1 MADNK
6 ELKKDVETKEEKNVP
21 IAEEKNEIKETTGS
35 SVEIYDEDDDFDV
48 EETKKP
54 KKKIKKKWI
63 VLGIV
68 ALLLIFFIVKG
79 ITASKNAVTMVETVD
94 VAKGSIENVLSVSGT
109 VESAETKSYFADVAA
124 PVDKINV
131 KVGDKVANGDVL
143 YTYNEKEL
151 NLAEQQAQL
160 AIKQAKGSYSALF
173 PETAAADRKYA
184 EGMNA
189 QQIND
194 RIDAITAEINA
205 LNDKITEKTNRINK
219 TLDDLNKTARDI
231 NQNGIDDTMEG
242 YFDEE
247 EDGHIKR
254 RVDDD
259 DDDSMQMSLAVQQ
272 SIIDVTGALKNDP
285 EMQEW
290 QRQINNL
297 KEEQSHLSTA
307 KASQVNGGQV
317 QSTKASLDSTQLTQ
331 GNTIEKIKAAKE
343 GVKADFNGVVTEVE
357 VVEGATVTSG
367 AKMVT
372 LANLDDVQVS
382 VQVSKTDLPKIAVG
396 QKVDITINGKA
407 YTGEVTQISGSA
419 TKNANGVAVVDT
431 KIKVT
436 NPDNEIILGVEA
448 NNKIHAEKADNT
460 IVLPYEYVQTDA
472 EGDYV
477 FVLENN
483 TAVRK
488 AVKIGISTS
497 TEAQIVE
504 GLSENDKVITT
515 NLDTLTDGMPVAT
528 MEVKDE

>member
-6 ELKKDVETKEEKNVP
+6 DLKKDVETKEEKKVP

-94 VAKGSIENVLSVSGT
+94 VAKGTIENVLSVSGT

-205 LNDKITEKTNRINK
+205 LNDKITEKTNRMEK
-219 TLDDLNKTARDI
+219 TLSDLNKTKLDLD
-231 NQNGIDDTMEG
+231 QDGVLDGTKDDYDYNDRREN
-242 YFDEE
+242 DE
-247 EDGHIKR
+247 
-254 RVDDD
+254 
-259 DDDSMQMSLAVQQ
+259 QTALALNEA
-272 SIIDVTGALKNDP
+272 IADVNYAIAHDP
-285 EMQEW
+285 EIKGW
-290 QRQINNL
+290 NDQITHL
-297 KEEQSHLSTA
+297 KEEQSHLTTA
-307 KASQVNGGQV
+307 KASQTNGGQV
-317 QSTKASLDSTQLTQ
+317 QSTKATLDSTQLTQ

-343 GVKADFNGVVTEVE
+343 GVKADFNGVVTEVD
-357 VVEGATVTSG
+357 VVEGATVASG
-367 AKMVT
+367 TKMVT

-382 VQVSKTDLPKIAVG
+382 VQVSKTDLPKISVG

-477 FVLENN
+477 FVLENG

-497 TEAQIVE
+497 TDAQIVE

>member
-6 ELKKDVETKEEKNVP
+6 ELNKEVENKEEKKVSA
-21 IAEEKNEIKETTGS
+21 AESNNEIKETTGS
-35 SVEIYDEDDDFDV
+35 SVEIYDEYDED
-48 EETKKP
+48 EIEQSAKP

-63 VLGIV
+63 VIGVV

-79 ITASKNAVTMVETVD
+79 VMGAKNAVTIVETTD
-94 VAKGSIENVLSVSGT
+94 IKKGTIENILSVSGT

-124 PVDKINV
+124 PVEKLNV
-131 KVGDKVANGDVL
+131 KVGDKVSNGDVL
-143 YTYNEKEL
+143 YTFNEKEL
-151 NLAEQQAQL
+151 NLAEKQAQL

-205 LNDKITEKTNRINK
+205 LNDKITEKTNRMSK
-219 TLDDLNKTARDI
+219 TLDDLQKTAMDI
-231 NQNGIDDTMEG
+231 NQNGIDDKMEG

-259 DDDSMQMSLAVQQ
+259 DDDSTQMSLAVQQ
-272 SIIDVTGALKNDP
+272 SIIEVSGALKNDP
-285 EMQEW
+285 EIQGW
-290 QRQINNL
+290 QNQITNL
-297 KEEQSHLSTA
+297 KTEQEHLATA

-317 QSTKASLDSTQLTQ
+317 QSTKASLETAQLTQ
-331 GNTIEKIKAAKE
+331 GDAIAKLEAAKG
-343 GVKADFNGVVTEVE
+343 GVKADFNGVVTEVDI
-357 VVEGATVTSG
+357 VEGAAVASG
-367 AKMVT
+367 TKIVT
-372 LANLDDVQVS
+372 LANLDDVQVN
-382 VQVSKTDLPKIAVG
+382 VQVSKTDLPKISVG
-396 QKVDITINGKA
+396 QKVDIKINGKD
-407 YTGEVTQISGSA
+407 YNGEILQISGSA

-436 NPDNEIILGVEA
+436 NPDKDIILGVEA

-460 IVLPYEYVQTDA
+460 IVLPYEYVVTDA

-477 FVLENN
+477 FVLENG
-483 TAVRK
+483 TAVK
-488 AVKIGISTS
+488 KPVKIGISTS
-497 TEAQIVE
+497 TEAQITE
-504 GLSENDKVITT
+504 GLTENDKVITT
-515 NLDTLTDGMPVAT
+515 NLDTLTDGMAVAT
-528 MEVKDE
+528 IEEQKK

>member
-6 ELKKDVETKEEKNVP
+6 ELEKTITGVDDKD
-21 IAEEKNEIKETTGS
+21 AIKETTGS
-35 SVEIYDEDDDFDV
+35 SVEIYDEYDEDEI

-63 VLGIV
+63 VLGAV
-68 ALLLIFFIVKG
+68 VLLVGFFVVRG
-79 ITASKNAVTMVETVD
+79 ITASKNKVTMVETVD
-94 VAKGSIENVLSVSGT
+94 VAKGSIENILSVSGT

-124 PVDKINV
+124 PIEKLNV
-131 KVGDKVANGDVL
+131 KMGDKVENGDVL

-160 AIKQAKGSYSALF
+160 AIKNAKGTYNSAF
-173 PETAAADRKYA
+173 SETGAADRKYA

-194 RIDAITAEINA
+194 RVDAITAEINA
-205 LNDKITEKTNRINK
+205 LNDKITEKTNRMEK
-219 TLDDLNKTARDI
+219 TLSDLNKTTLDLDQDGVMD
-231 NQNGIDDTMEG
+231 NTEDDYDYNSRREN
-242 YFDEE
+242 DEQ
-247 EDGHIKR
+247 
-254 RVDDD
+254 VA
-259 DDDSMQMSLAVQQ
+259 LALNEA
-272 SIIDVTGALKNDP
+272 IADVTYAIKHDNEIKGWND
-285 EMQEW
+285 
-290 QRQINNL
+290 QITAL
-297 KEEQSHLSTA
+297 KEEQSHLQAA
-307 KASQVNGGQV
+307 KAAQLNGGQI
-317 QSTKASLDSTQLTQ
+317 QSSKALLDTAQLTN
-331 GNTIEKIKAAKE
+331 GDTIAKIKAAKE

-357 VVEGATVTSG
+357 VVEGATVASG
-367 AKMVT
+367 TKMVT

-382 VQVSKTDLPKIAVG
+382 VQVSKTDLPKISLG

-407 YTGEVTQISGSA
+407 YTGEITQISGSA

-436 NPDNEIILGVEA
+436 NPDSEIILGVEA

-460 IVLPYEYVQTDA
+460 IVLPYEYVLTDA

-477 FVLENN
+477 FVLENG

-528 MEVKDE
+528 MEAKNE

>member
-6 ELKKDVETKEEKNVP
+6 ELEKTITGVDDKD
-21 IAEEKNEIKETTGS
+21 AIKETTGS
-35 SVEIYDEDDDFDV
+35 SVEIYDEYDEDEI

-63 VLGIV
+63 VLGAV
-68 ALLLIFFIVKG
+68 VLLVGFFVVRG
-79 ITASKNAVTMVETVD
+79 ITASKNKVTMVETVD
-94 VAKGSIENVLSVSGT
+94 VAKGSIENILSVSGT
-109 VESAETKSYFADVAA
+109 VESAETKSYFADVTA
-124 PVDKINV
+124 PIEKLNV
-131 KVGDKVANGDVL
+131 KMGDKVANGDVL

-160 AIKQAKGSYSALF
+160 DIKQAKGSYNALF
-173 PETAAADRKYA
+173 TESAAADRKYA

-189 QQIND
+189 QQINE

-205 LNDKITEKTNRINK
+205 LNDKITEKTNRMSK
-219 TLDDLNKTARDI
+219 TLTDLQKTMQDI
-231 NQNGIDDTMEG
+231 DQ
-242 YFDEE
+242 
-247 EDGHIKR
+247 DGEMDQYGDGDFADRKEH
-254 RVDDD
+254 DDD
-259 DDDSMQMSLAVQQ
+259 DNSRQMALAVQESYLEVQ
-272 SIIDVTGALKNDP
+272 NSLKNDT
-285 EMQEW
+285 EIQGW
-290 QRQINNL
+290 QRQIENL
-297 KEEQSHLSTA
+297 KEEQTHLSTA
-307 KASQVNGGQV
+307 KASEVNGGQV
-317 QSTKASLDSTQLTQ
+317 QANKAALDKQQITQ
-331 GNTIEKIKAAKE
+331 GDVIAKIKAAKE

-357 VVEGATVTSG
+357 VVEGATVASG
-367 AKMVT
+367 TKMVT

-382 VQVSKTDLPKIAVG
+382 VQVSKTDLPKISLG

-407 YTGEVTQISGSA
+407 YTGEITQISGSA

-460 IVLPYEYVQTDA
+460 IVLPYEYVLTDA

-477 FVLENN
+477 FVLENG

-497 TEAQIVE
+497 TDAQIVE

-528 MEVKDE
+528 MEAKNE

>member
-6 ELKKDVETKEEKNVP
+6 ELNKEVENKEEKKVSAVESN
-21 IAEEKNEIKETTGS
+21 NEIKETTGS
-35 SVEIYDEDDDFDV
+35 SVEIYDEYDED
-48 EETKKP
+48 EIEQSAKP

-63 VLGIV
+63 VIGVV

-79 ITASKNAVTMVETVD
+79 VLGAKNAVTIVETAD
-94 VAKGSIENVLSVSGT
+94 IKKGTIENILSVSGT

-124 PVDKINV
+124 PVEKLNV
-131 KVGDKVANGDVL
+131 KVGDKVSNGDVL
-143 YTYNEKEL
+143 YTFNEKEL
-151 NLAEQQAQL
+151 NLAEKQAQL

-194 RIDAITAEINA
+194 RIDAITAEINT
-205 LNDKITEKTNRINK
+205 LNDKITEKTNRMEK
-219 TLDDLNKTARDI
+219 TLSDLNKTKLDLD
-231 NQNGIDDTMEG
+231 QDGVLDGT
-242 YFDEE
+242 E
-247 EDGHIKR
+247 EDFDYNERRENDEQVALALNEAIADVNYAIAHDSEIK
-254 RVDDD
+254 
-259 DDDSMQMSLAVQQ
+259 
-272 SIIDVTGALKNDP
+272 GWND
-285 EMQEW
+285 
-290 QRQINNL
+290 QITNL
-297 KEEQSHLSTA
+297 KEEQSHLTTA

-317 QSTKASLDSTQLTQ
+317 QSTKASLETAQLTQ
-331 GNTIEKIKAAKE
+331 GDAIAKLEAAKG
-343 GVKADFNGVVTEVE
+343 GVKADFNGVVTEVDI
-357 VVEGATVTSG
+357 VEGATVASG
-367 AKMVT
+367 TKIVT
-372 LANLDDVQVS
+372 LANLDDVQVN
-382 VQVSKTDLPKIAVG
+382 VQVSKTDLPKISVG
-396 QKVDITINGKA
+396 QKVDIKINGKD
-407 YTGEVTQISGSA
+407 YNGEILQIAGSA

-436 NPDNEIILGVEA
+436 NPDKDIILGVEA

-460 IVLPYEYVQTDA
+460 IELTYEYVQTDA

-477 FVLENN
+477 FVLENG

-497 TEAQIVE
+497 TDAQIVE

>member
-6 ELKKDVETKEEKNVP
+6 ELEKTITGVDDKD
-21 IAEEKNEIKETTGS
+21 AIKETTGS
-35 SVEIYDEDDDFDV
+35 SVEIYDEYDEDEI

-63 VLGIV
+63 VLGAV
-68 ALLLIFFIVKG
+68 VLLVGFFVVRG
-79 ITASKNAVTMVETVD
+79 ITASKNKVTMVETVD
-94 VAKGSIENVLSVSGT
+94 VAKGSIENILSVSGT
-109 VESAETKSYFADVAA
+109 VESAEIKSYFSDVTA
-124 PVDKINV
+124 PIEKLNV
-131 KVGDKVANGDVL
+131 KMGDKVANGDVL

-160 AIKQAKGSYSALF
+160 DIKQAKGSYNALF
-173 PETAAADRKYA
+173 TESAAADRKYA

-189 QQIND
+189 QQINE

-205 LNDKITEKTNRINK
+205 LNDKITEKTNRMSK
-219 TLDDLNKTARDI
+219 TLTDLQKTMQDI
-231 NQNGIDDTMEG
+231 DQ
-242 YFDEE
+242 
-247 EDGHIKR
+247 DGEMDQYGDGDFTDRKEH
-254 RVDDD
+254 DDD
-259 DDDSMQMSLAVQQ
+259 DNSRQMALAVQESYLEVQ
-272 SIIDVTGALKNDP
+272 NSLKNDT
-285 EMQEW
+285 EIQGW
-290 QRQINNL
+290 QRQIENL

-307 KASQVNGGQV
+307 KASEVNGGQV
-317 QSTKASLDSTQLTQ
+317 QANKAVLDKQQITQ
-331 GNTIEKIKAAKE
+331 GDVIAKIKAAKE

-357 VVEGATVTSG
+357 VVEGATVASG
-367 AKMVT
+367 TKMVT

-382 VQVSKTDLPKIAVG
+382 VQVSKTDLPKISLG

-407 YTGEVTQISGSA
+407 YTGEITQISGSA

-436 NPDNEIILGVEA
+436 NPDSEIILGVEA

-460 IVLPYEYVQTDA
+460 IVLPYEYVLTDA

-477 FVLENN
+477 FVLENG

-497 TEAQIVE
+497 TDAQIVE

-528 MEVKDE
+528 MEAKNE

>member
-6 ELKKDVETKEEKNVP
+6 ELNKEVENKEEKKVSA
-21 IAEEKNEIKETTGS
+21 AESNNEIKETTGS
-35 SVEIYDEDDDFDV
+35 SVEIYDEYD
-48 EETKKP
+48 EEELEVTKKP

-68 ALLLIFFIVKG
+68 ALLVIFLVVRG
-79 ITASKNAVTMVETVD
+79 VTASKNAVTMVETVD
-94 VAKGSIENVLSVSGT
+94 VAKGSIENILSVSGT
-109 VESAETKSYFADVAA
+109 VESAETKSYFSDVAA
-124 PVDKINV
+124 PIDKLNV
-131 KVGDKVANGDVL
+131 KIGDKVANGDVL

-151 NLAEQQAQL
+151 TLAEKQAQL
-160 AIKQAKGSYSALF
+160 AIKQAKGTYNSSF
-173 PETAAADRKYA
+173 SETGAADRKYA

-194 RIDAITAEINA
+194 RVDAITAEINA
-205 LNDKITEKTNRINK
+205 LNDKITEKTNRMEK
-219 TLDDLNKTARDI
+219 TLSDLNKTKLDLD
-231 NQNGIDDTMEG
+231 QDGVLDGTEDDLDYNERREN
-242 YFDEE
+242 DEQVALALNE
-247 EDGHIKR
+247 AIADVNYAIAHDAEIK
-254 RVDDD
+254 
-259 DDDSMQMSLAVQQ
+259 
-272 SIIDVTGALKNDP
+272 GWND
-285 EMQEW
+285 
-290 QRQINNL
+290 QITSL
-297 KEEQSHLSTA
+297 KEEQSHLASA
-307 KASQVNGGQV
+307 KAAQLNGGQI
-317 QSTKASLDSTQLTQ
+317 QASKASLDTAQLTN
-331 GNTIEKIKAAKE
+331 GDTISKIQAAKE

-357 VVEGATVTSG
+357 VVEGATVASG
-367 AKMVT
+367 TKMVT
-372 LANLDDVQVS
+372 LANLDDVQVN

-396 QKVDITINGKA
+396 QKVDITINGKS
-407 YTGEVTQISGSA
+407 YTGEIAQISGSA

-436 NPDNEIILGVEA
+436 NPDKEIILGVEA

-477 FVLENN
+477 FVLENG
-483 TAVRK
+483 TAVKK

-497 TEAQIVE
+497 TDAQIVE

>member
-6 ELKKDVETKEEKNVP
+6 ELNKEVENKEEKKVSA
-21 IAEEKNEIKETTGS
+21 AESNNEIKETTGS
-35 SVEIYDEDDDFDV
+35 SVEIYDEYD
-48 EETKKP
+48 EEELEVTKKP

-68 ALLLIFFIVKG
+68 ALLVIFLVVRG
-79 ITASKNAVTMVETVD
+79 VTASKNAVTMVETVD
-94 VAKGSIENVLSVSGT
+94 VAKGSIENILSVSGT
-109 VESAETKSYFADVAA
+109 VESAETKSYFSDVAA
-124 PVDKINV
+124 PIDKLNV
-131 KVGDKVANGDVL
+131 KIGDKVANGDVL

-151 NLAEQQAQL
+151 TLAEKTAQL
-160 AIKQAKGSYSALF
+160 AIKQAKGSYNALF

-205 LNDKITEKTNRINK
+205 LNDKITEKTNRISK
-219 TLDDLNKTARDI
+219 TLTDLQK
-231 NQNGIDDTMEG
+231 TME
-242 YFDEE
+242 DIDQ
-247 EDGHIKR
+247 DGEMDHYGDSDYLDRKEYE
-254 RVDDD
+254 DDD
-259 DDDSMQMSLAVQQ
+259 NSRQMALAVQE
-272 SIIDVTGALKNDP
+272 SYLEVSNSLKNDP
-285 EMQEW
+285 EIQGW
-290 QRQINNL
+290 QNQITNL
-297 KEEQSHLSTA
+297 KTEQEHLATA

-317 QSTKASLDSTQLTQ
+317 QSTKATLDTQQLTQ
-331 GNTIEKIKAAKE
+331 GDTISKIQAAKD

-357 VVEGATVTSG
+357 VVEGATVAAGT
-367 AKMVT
+367 KMVT

-396 QKVDITINGKA
+396 QKVDITVNGKE
-407 YTGEVTQISGSA
+407 YKGEVTQISGSA

-460 IVLPYEYVQTDA
+460 IVLPYEYVLTDA

-477 FVLENN
+477 FVLENG

-497 TEAQIVE
+497 TDAQIVE

-515 NLDTLTDGMPVAT
+515 NLDTLTDGMAVAT
-528 MEVKDE
+528 MEAKNE